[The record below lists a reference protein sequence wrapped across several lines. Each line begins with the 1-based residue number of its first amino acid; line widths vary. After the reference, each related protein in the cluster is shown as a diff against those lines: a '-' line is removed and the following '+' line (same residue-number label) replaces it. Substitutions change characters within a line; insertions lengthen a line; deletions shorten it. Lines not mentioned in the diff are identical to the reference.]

1 MTKKLVIFGTRI
13 YGEIVWDYFTHD
25 SDYEVVAFTVDKQ
38 YLNEET
44 FCGLPVVPFEDIETH
59 YPPDEYHMHIAIVYG
74 DMNRL
79 REKKYLE
86 AKQKNYTL
94 ANYISSHAFVWHNVK
109 MGDNCFIFEH
119 NTVQPSVTMGNGV
132 ILWSGNHIAHHTIIG
147 DYSFITS
154 HVVLAGFCEVG
165 THCFL
170 GGNVCMRDQITIGNY
185 CWVGH
190 GAVLNNDIPDF
201 SMVRAEG
208 SQVKPLKEKVL
219 NRYLSSR
226 SMG

>member
-1 MTKKLVIFGTRI
+1 MAKKLVIFGTRI
-13 YGEIVWDYFTHD
+13 YAEMVWDYFTHD

-38 YLNEET
+38 YMTDDT
-44 FCGLPVVPFEDIETH
+44 FCGLPVVPFEKVETL

-74 DMNRL
+74 DLNRL
-79 REKKYLE
+79 RERKYLE

-94 ANYISSHAFVWHNVK
+94 ANYISSHAFVWHNVR

-119 NTVQPSVTMGNGV
+119 NTVQPSVTIGNGV

-165 THCFL
+165 RNCFL
-170 GGNVCMRDQITIGNY
+170 GGNVCMRDQIKIGNY

-201 SMVRAEG
+201 SMVRVDG
-208 SQVKPLKEKVL
+208 SPVKPLKEKVL
-219 NRYLSSR
+219 NRYLSGR

>member
-1 MTKKLVIFGTRI
+1 MAKKLVIFGNRI
-13 YGEIVWDYFTHD
+13 YAEMVWDYFTHD
-25 SDYEVVAFTVDKQ
+25 SDYEVVAFTVDEQ
-38 YLNEET
+38 YITEEM
-44 FCGLPVVPFEDIETH
+44 FCGLPVVPFEKVETH
-59 YPPDEYHMHIAIVYG
+59 YPPDEYHMHIAVVYG
-74 DMNRL
+74 DLNRL

-94 ANYISSHAFVWHNVK
+94 ANYVSSHAFVWHNVRV
-109 MGDNCFIFEH
+109 GDNCFIFEH
-119 NTVQPSVTMGNGV
+119 NTVQPSVTIGNGV
-132 ILWSGNHIAHHTIIG
+132 VLWSGNHIAHHTTIG

-165 THCFL
+165 KNCFL
-170 GGNVCMRDQITIGNY
+170 GGNVCMRDQIKIGNY

-190 GAVLNNDIPDF
+190 GAVLNHDIPDF

-226 SMG
+226 SMV